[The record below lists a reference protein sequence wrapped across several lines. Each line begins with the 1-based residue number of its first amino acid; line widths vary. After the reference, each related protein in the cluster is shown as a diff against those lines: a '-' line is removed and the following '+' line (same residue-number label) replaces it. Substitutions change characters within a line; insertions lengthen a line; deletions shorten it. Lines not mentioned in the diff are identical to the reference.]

1 MLVKLHALS
10 SRADLHRRPP
20 VLSPLPPPPPLPPPS
35 YGWGRNAPKL
45 ELPDGVGF
53 SVGGGSSIRFI
64 VAQVHYLQPR
74 PKGDHSGV
82 SLT

>member
-1 MLVKLHALS
+1 MDAS
-10 SRADLHRRPP
+10 DG
-20 VLSPLPPPPPLPPPS
+20 S

-45 ELPDGVGF
+45 ELPSGVGF
-53 SVGGGSSIRFI
+53 SVGGSSTIRWI

-74 PKGDHSGV
+74 PAGDNSGV